1 MIDSREDA
9 YVERGFRIHHAYRRW
24 LQGMRILEGIA
35 ARTEMV
41 MDVNQVGDARVE
53 NLENLVTRS

>member
-1 MIDSREDA
+1 M
-9 YVERGFRIHHAYRRW
+9 
-24 LQGMRILEGIA
+24 LEGIG

-53 NLENLVTRS
+53 NLENLVCARVIPGTQTEK